1 MWKLPLETLLSQTDG
16 EDFGHYLSS
25 TEICASSRKVHWK
38 LQHTSSDGSP
48 NVRLWTNCFVEV
60 RMHVCLYMSIQP
72 NICHTREISLCELF
86 YVYIHIIR
94 AKYFGCSVVVI
105 SFRYFLLLNQN
116 KLHLLIVVAQTCS
129 YYCICVCAYVGDIRH
144 ITASGC
150 SFTTSLIYGH
160 CQWCNSATSDRCIY
174 RIFEQQ
180 HRPHHTTTN
189 GFTQNFK
196 ECSAHT
202 SKHTHIHIHLYLR
215 PYTPQAENR

>member
-1 MWKLPLETLLSQTDG
+1 MEKISDIIYLRLKFVQAAEKFIENFSILLLMALPMSDSGRTVLWK
-16 EDFGHYLSS
+16 FGSMY
-25 TEICASSRKVHWK
+25 V
-38 LQHTSSDGSP
+38 
-48 NVRLWTNCFVEV
+48 
-60 RMHVCLYMSIQP
+60 SIQP

-129 YYCICVCAYVGDIRH
+129 YYCICVRAYVGDIRH

-174 RIFEQQ
+174 GILEQQ

-202 SKHTHIHIHLYLR
+202 SKHTHTHIHLYLR